1 MRRKIFMLLVLVM
14 SLTAACTASAA
25 ATVTDVNWGV
35 DKYNVLRFVIDLTE
49 ATRYNVNVIRNELQI
64 QVDGELDSKVPR
76 KISIKSDLAN
86 TMYVDREAGRVTVR
100 VPMNKNVKQSDVKS
114 FILRKDPV
122 TGRPYRIVVDVTANK
137 TANASMKYGAT
148 SVRRPQITPGT
159 PSTPVGNRV
168 NFRTGGGLAGKRITL
183 DPGHGGSD
191 PGAIGPNGHKEK
203 DSALLIA
210 AYLRDCL
217 TAEGAVVTLTRT
229 TDKDVHSRYASAR
242 NELQARVDVSTR
254 SRADAFVSIHHNAN
268 NNRSVGGIATY
279 YFPKT
284 GNDYRLGTAIQ
295 KKMVPAS
302 QMENFGVRQANF
314 YVLKRSYMPAVLCEI
329 GFLSNP
335 REEEMIAS
343 PDFQKAVAKAI
354 SEGLKEYFGG

>member
-1 MRRKIFMLLVLVM
+1 MQQKIFMLLVLLM
-14 SLTAACTASAA
+14 NLLTVCTASA

-35 DKYNVLRFVIDLTE
+35 DKYNVLRFVVDLTE
-49 ATRYNVNVIRNELQI
+49 AARYNVNVSRNELQI
-64 QVDGELDSKVPR
+64 QVYGDLGSKVIR
-76 KISIKSDLAN
+76 KGSIKSDLAG
-86 TMYVDREAGRVTVR
+86 TMYVDREAGRVIVR
-100 VPMNKNVKQSDVKS
+100 VPMNKNIKRSEVKS
-114 FILRKDPV
+114 FILRKDAS
-122 TGRPYRIVVDVTANK
+122 TGRPPRIVVDVTTNK
-137 TANASMKYGAT
+137 TDNASMKYGAT
-148 SVRRPQITPGT
+148 SVRRPQVLPGT

-168 NFRTGGGLAGKRITL
+168 NFRTGGGLKGKRITL

-191 PGAIGPNGHKEK
+191 PGAIGLKGHKEK
-203 DSALLIA
+203 DSAFLIA
-210 AYLRDCL
+210 NYLKEYLR
-217 TAEGAVVTLTRT
+217 AEGAVVTLTRT
-229 TDKDVHSRYASAR
+229 SDKDVYGPYASAR

-284 GNDYRLGTAIQ
+284 SHDHRLGSIVQ
-295 KKMVPAS
+295 KKMLPAS
-302 QMENFGVRQANF
+302 GMDNFGVRQANF

-343 PDFQKAVAKAI
+343 TSFQKAVAKAI
-354 SEGLKEYFGG
+354 SDGLKEYFGG